1 MALFLISR
9 ARVRVGVRDL
19 GLGLG
24 LGKEGLRIRAGTT
37 RILFKKGIT

>member
-9 ARVRVGVRDL
+9 ARVRVGVRD
-19 GLGLG
+19 LGLG